1 MDLGAVCP
9 QVRRGRVVSLPTRWQ
24 DYGPA
29 GLPDKEAITMTAL
42 KSKRAFSLGKLYMTQ
57 GVMNGVP
64 AMDIWHAVKRHA
76 ECDWGDVCEEDWKSK
91 DASLK
96 DDSRLLS
103 T

>member
-1 MDLGAVCP
+1 
-9 QVRRGRVVSLPTRWQ
+9 
-24 DYGPA
+24 
-29 GLPDKEAITMTAL
+29 MTAL

-76 ECDWGDVCEEDWKSK
+76 ECDWGDVCEEDWKSN

-103 T
+103 TYTASNAKRFWIITEWDRSVTKVLLPEEY